1 MSLEIITKEDLQIF
15 KSELLADLKTL
26 ISQPAAA
33 QKEWLKSEDVRTML
47 GISPG
52 SLQNLR
58 VNRILAFTK
67 VGGTLY
73 YAYADVLKV
82 LNDNKRPAAK

>member
-1 MSLEIITKEDLQIF
+1 MPTEIITKDDLQIF
-15 KSELLADLKTL
+15 KGELLAELRTI
-26 ISQPAAA
+26 ISQPTAA
-33 QKEWLKSEDVRTML
+33 QKEWLKSEDVRKML

-58 VNRILAFTK
+58 VNRVLSFTK